1 MRRKKLRA
9 KALCKV
15 EFRDWQT
22 MAEGPKPAMGCL
34 CTKGFTGIDKSVSL
48 FVYILS
54 MAAFEQHSRAEG
66 PCGPQSLKYLLSGRP
81 EKQFG
86 NP

>member
-1 MRRKKLRA
+1 
-9 KALCKV
+9 
-15 EFRDWQT
+15 
-22 MAEGPKPAMGCL
+22 MAERPKPAMACL
-34 CTKGFTGIDKSVSL
+34 CTKGFIGIDKSVML
-48 FVYILS
+48 VYILS

-81 EKQFG
+81 EKQLA

>member
-1 MRRKKLRA
+1 MGRIRTTPTWRDTMRRKKLRA

-34 CTKGFTGIDKSVSL
+34 CTKGFTGIDKSVVL
-48 FVYILS
+48 ICLYIVYGC
-54 MAAFEQHSRAEG
+54 F
-66 PCGPQSLKYLLSGRP
+66 
-81 EKQFG
+81 
-86 NP
+86 